1 MILFF
6 FSLKVP
12 MEDLQS
18 ASKLLVKALEIRE
31 RYMRMS
37 QQVFPSSVHAFLYRD
52 RGNKIKEEGLY
63 HHLKRA
69 TLEGILYFYKL
80 SLTSCYKKVSV
91 FRNSNIQ
98 LVFFWP
104 FPRG

>member
-1 MILFF
+1 MALDLQTLSMLHNQ
-6 FSLKVP
+6 SLIFVKVP

-37 QQVFPSSVHAFLYRD
+37 QQEFPSSVHEFLYRD
-52 RGNKIKEEGLY
+52 RGNKIKEQGLY

-69 TLEGILYFYKL
+69 TLEGKYD
-80 SLTSCYKKVSV
+80 
-91 FRNSNIQ
+91 
-98 LVFFWP
+98 
-104 FPRG
+104 

>member
-1 MILFF
+1 
-6 FSLKVP
+6 

-37 QQVFPSSVHAFLYRD
+37 QQEFPSSVHEFLYRD

-63 HHLKRA
+63 RHLKRA
-69 TLEGILYFYKL
+69 TLEGNKMEILNYFNI
-80 SLTSCYKKVSV
+80 SLKETKRQKMK
-91 FRNSNIQ
+91 FQ
-98 LVFFWP
+98 K
-104 FPRG
+104 